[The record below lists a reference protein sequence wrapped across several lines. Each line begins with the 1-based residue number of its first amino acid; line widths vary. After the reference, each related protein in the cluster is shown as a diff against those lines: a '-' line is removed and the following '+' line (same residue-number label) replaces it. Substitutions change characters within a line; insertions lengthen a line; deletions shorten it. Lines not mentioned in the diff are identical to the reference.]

1 MADLEADLVLE
12 GGGVKGIAL
21 VGAISALEEA
31 GYTFRRIAGT
41 SAGAVVG
48 ALLAADVRSAELETI
63 MRATDYRKFRDTS
76 LVDRLGP
83 LGQSLSVLVSAGIY
97 EGKYLVRWLDEL
109 LDRYAA
115 GVHTFEDLREVDP
128 EGTLTAEQSYRLVV
142 MTSDVSAKKL
152 VRLPWDY
159 RSRYDLDPDRR
170 PISEAVRASM
180 SIPFFFEPFRLR
192 HGDGRTSSCLV
203 DGGMLSNFPI
213 EVFDRTDGR
222 LPRFPTFGIKLSS
235 RPEDKKVHDE
245 VHGPFELVSA
255 MIATMTGFHD
265 SIHIDRP
272 EVIVRTIFVD
282 TFGISPV
289 DFDLSDADRDRLFES
304 GRTAARKFLSTW
316 DFDDYRRRYR
326 TPPKARRATKARS
339 TTRTSRQA

>member
-1 MADLEADLVLE
+1 MADLSADVVLE

-31 GYTFRRIAGT
+31 GYAFRRIAGT

-48 ALLAADVRSAELETI
+48 ALLAADVRSAALETI
-63 MRATDYRKFRDTS
+63 MRTTDYRKFRDTS

-83 LGQSLSVLVSAGIY
+83 LGQSLSVLFSAGIY
-97 EGKYLVRWLDEL
+97 EGKELVRWLDEQ

-115 GVHTFEDLREVDP
+115 GTHTFDDLRDVDP

-159 RSRYDLDPDRR
+159 GSRYDLDPDVRR
-170 PISEAVRASM
+170 ISEAVRASM

-192 HGDGRTSSCLV
+192 HGDGRTTSCLV

-222 LPRFPTFGIKLSS
+222 PPRFPTFGIKLSS
-235 RPEDKKVHDE
+235 RPEDKMVHDE
-245 VHGPFELVSA
+245 VNGPFELVSA

-289 DFDLSDADRDRLFES
+289 DFDLSESDRDRLFES
-304 GRTAARKFLSTW
+304 GRNAAQKFLSTW
-316 DFDDYRRRYR
+316 DFEDYVRLHR
-326 TPPKARRATKARS
+326 TSRPKATKPRS
-339 TTRTSRQA
+339 TTRRSRQP